1 MINSRV
7 RLVYGHISCYF
18 FDEIVNIE
26 NKDIFS

>member
-7 RLVYGHISCYF
+7 RLVNDHISYYF
-18 FDEIVNIE
+18 FDEIVNKE

>member
-7 RLVYGHISCYF
+7 RLVNDHISCFF
-18 FDEIVNIE
+18 FDEIVNKE